1 MKRLGGF
8 LIAGTLLSVLFV
20 LFNLLAAWLGGGRPI
35 DATADNRY
43 TLSARSQAVLGSLK
57 QPVTLRFYVSDDL
70 SAYDWNLG
78 IYAAETAALLSR
90 YQLSA
95 PEKVRL
101 EIRRVKTSS
110 EMEKQA
116 LQD

>member
-43 TLSARSQAVLGSLK
+43 TLSAKVASRS
-57 QPVTLRFYVSDDL
+57 RFAQTTGD
-70 SAYDWNLG
+70 
-78 IYAAETAALLSR
+78 AAFLCFR
-90 YQLSA
+90 RF
-95 PEKVRL
+95 VRL
-101 EIRRVKTSS
+101 
-110 EMEKQA
+110 
-116 LQD
+116 